1 MINSLKKV
9 SALNFINEL
18 ELGIDTMIGEKG
30 VRMSGG
36 QKQRL
41 SIARALIRNPDLIIF
56 DESTSSLD
64 NKSTNEICRLMKNF
78 PKKLR

>member
-64 NKSTNEICRLMKNF
+64 NKSTNEICRLMKKLS
-78 PKKLR
+78 KKLR